1 MLCSIQLTACPTAT
15 PTPTR
20 LILWWCSTVL
30 QTTCWS
36 RNRPAETTSEPPC
49 WEKND
54 GGGELSGKRKIRQ
67 EKKQGADDREKEKR
81 QDGVVKVKPHVC
93 KRSLTSASALY
104 SFLTAARI
112 PAVGPGTERRGGGG
126 LWWTPQLLHPQE
138 QKNPERRGRLWSN
151 TGILFIIFSQYFIVF
166 LFLKSR

>member
-1 MLCSIQLTACPTAT
+1 M
-15 PTPTR
+15 
-20 LILWWCSTVL
+20 
-30 QTTCWS
+30 
-36 RNRPAETTSEPPC
+36 
-49 WEKND
+49 KK
-54 GGGELSGKRKIRQ
+54 GGGGPVRKEEDMVR
-67 EKKQGADDREKEKR
+67 KKQGADDGEKEKR

-138 QKNPERRGRLWSN
+138 QKSLSG
-151 TGILFIIFSQYFIVF
+151 GAACGVILEFYS
-166 LFLKSR
+166 